1 MLDIKFVR
9 DHPELVQKNTDRR
22 RVKANVTH
30 LLKLDSSRK
39 QLIQE
44 VESCRAFRNEFTSGK
59 PTPEQLSK
67 LADNKEKLTKA
78 EAALKAVDEE
88 FTSYLV
94 KFPNL
99 LADEVPDG
107 VGDDDHIEI
116 AAWVPESG
124 YMPKNKLGVGN
135 SSGKHMPAKKG
146 LHHVD
151 LGKLLDVIDIDQS
164 AKVSGSRFCYLKGD
178 LVLLQYA
185 LFDFLK
191 SKLVKDGFTPMV
203 VPVLV
208 KERVLFGTSHFPE
221 GRDQVYE
228 IKTDLVEDNNQL
240 FLVGSSEP
248 PLFAYW
254 MDRVIDPAKLPA
266 KMFALTHCFR
276 SEVGSWGKD
285 VRGIKR
291 VHQFDKLE
299 MDIVCAPQESN
310 NILEY
315 LRGINEWFMQQLELP
330 YRIILKCAGDCGYN
344 ATHKQYDL
352 EGWLPA
358 QGEFIELGSN
368 TNATDYQS
376 RRLNIQINTP
386 EGKVFAHTVNDT
398 GIPMGR
404 MLITIMDNYQNA
416 DGSVTIPKV
425 LQPYM
430 GKTAITAQTT
440 V

>member
-1 MLDIKFVR
+1 
-9 DHPELVQKNTDRR
+9 
-22 RVKANVTH
+22 
-30 LLKLDSSRK
+30 
-39 QLIQE
+39 
-44 VESCRAFRNEFTSGK
+44 
-59 PTPEQLSK
+59 
-67 LADNKEKLTKA
+67 
-78 EAALKAVDEE
+78 
-88 FTSYLV
+88 
-94 KFPNL
+94 
-99 LADEVPDG
+99 
-107 VGDDDHIEI
+107 
-116 AAWVPESG
+116 
-124 YMPKNKLGVGN
+124 
-135 SSGKHMPAKKG
+135 
-146 LHHVD
+146 
-151 LGKLLDVIDIDQS
+151 
-164 AKVSGSRFCYLKGD
+164 
-178 LVLLQYA
+178 
-185 LFDFLK
+185 
-191 SKLVKDGFTPMV
+191 
-203 VPVLV
+203 
-208 KERVLFGTSHFPE
+208 
-221 GRDQVYE
+221 
-228 IKTDLVEDNNQL
+228 
-240 FLVGSSEP
+240 
-248 PLFAYW
+248 
-254 MDRVIDPAKLPA
+254 
-266 KMFALTHCFR
+266 MFALTHCFR